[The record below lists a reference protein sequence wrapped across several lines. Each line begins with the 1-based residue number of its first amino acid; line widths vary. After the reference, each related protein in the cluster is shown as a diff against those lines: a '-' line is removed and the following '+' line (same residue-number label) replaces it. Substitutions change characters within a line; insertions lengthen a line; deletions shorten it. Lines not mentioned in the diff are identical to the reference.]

1 MITGFTRNRTSMK
14 TFFYCAWI
22 LFTLVF
28 SSSCSLNRVT
38 RSMDIT
44 YMEEGFLG
52 ELPEKKLNVIAPRN
66 QKYTYPVML
75 FIHGGSWRSGKKE
88 LYTRLGNR
96 FARRKVVMV
105 IMDYPLAPEYK
116 VHAMAKASA
125 NAVEWVHENIASYGG
140 DPDQIYVSG
149 HSAGGH
155 LSALI
160 SVRDEYFDTLGMDN
174 PIAGAVLID
183 PAGLDMYSYLVK
195 ANNAPGTS
203 HRRAFTDDP
212 QVWKDTSPMYHLHEE
227 MPPMMIMV
235 GGRTEPSIPIGVER
249 FREAYQLF
257 DPQPLY
263 YFQKRKKHVPMIV
276 QFFYTPSRAYRWV
289 LDFLNQKEGVQR
301 KNGQQANSN

>member
-1 MITGFTRNRTSMK
+1 MK
-14 TFFYCAWI
+14 TIFLYALTLI
-22 LFTLVF
+22 LLVIF
-28 SSSCSLNRVT
+28 SGCSLNRVT

-44 YMEEGFLG
+44 YMEDGFLG
-52 ELPEKKLNVIAPRN
+52 DLPEKQLNVFAPRN

-88 LYTRLGNR
+88 LYTRIGNR

-116 VHAMAKASA
+116 VHAMAKATA
-125 NAVEWVHENIASYGG
+125 KGVEWIQENIADFGG
-140 DPDQIYVSG
+140 DPNQIYVSG

-155 LSALI
+155 LSALVA
-160 SVRDEYFDTLGMDN
+160 VRNEYFDTLGIDN

-183 PAGLDMYSYLVK
+183 PAGLDMYSYLVQ

-212 QVWKDTSPMYHLHEE
+212 QVWKDTSPIYHLHAE

-235 GGRTEPSIPIGVER
+235 GGRTEPSIPIGVEL
-249 FREAYQLF
+249 FTEAYKPF
-257 DPQPLY
+257 DPKPLY

-276 QFFYTPSRAYRWV
+276 QFLYTPSRTYRWV
-289 LDFLNQKEGVQR
+289 LDFLNQKEGVQ
-301 KNGQQANSN
+301 KK

>member
-1 MITGFTRNRTSMK
+1 MNP
-14 TFFYCAWI
+14 FFYTAWI
-22 LFTLVF
+22 LVVCLF
-28 SSSCSLNRVT
+28 SSSCSLNRVS

-52 ELPEKKLNVIAPRN
+52 ELPEKQLNVFAPRN

-88 LYTRLGNR
+88 LYMRLGNR

-105 IMDYPLAPEYK
+105 IMDYPLAPGYK

-125 NAVEWVHENIASYGG
+125 KGVQWVQENIASYGG
-140 DPDQIYVSG
+140 DPEQIYVSG

-160 SVRDEYFDTLGMDN
+160 TVRDEYFDSLGMDN
-174 PIAGAVLID
+174 PIAGAILID
-183 PAGLDMYSYLVK
+183 PAGLDMYSYLVE

-212 QVWKDTSPMYHLHEE
+212 QVWKDTSPMYHLHEG

-235 GGRTEPSIPIGVER
+235 GGRTEPSIPVGVER
-249 FREAYQLF
+249 FREAYQPF

-263 YFQKRKKHVPMIV
+263 YFQKRKKHIPMIV
-276 QFFYTPSRAYRWV
+276 QFLYTPSRAYPWV
-289 LDFLNQKEGVQR
+289 LDFLNQKEGVQQ
-301 KNGQQANSN
+301 KIE

>member
-1 MITGFTRNRTSMK
+1 MK
-14 TFFYCAWI
+14 IFLFNAWI
-22 LFTLVF
+22 LLVLISF
-28 SSSCSLNRVT
+28 SSCSLNRVS
-38 RSMDIT
+38 RAMDIT

-52 ELPEKKLNVIAPRN
+52 ELPKKQLNVFAPRN
-66 QKYTYPVML
+66 KKYTYPVML

-88 LYTRLGNR
+88 LYTRVGNR

-125 NAVEWVHENIASYGG
+125 KGVQWVQENIAAYGG
-140 DPDQIYVSG
+140 DPNQIYVSG

-160 SVRDEYFDTLGMDN
+160 AVRDEYFDTLGMAN
-174 PIAGAVLID
+174 PIAGAILID
-183 PAGLDMYSYLVK
+183 PAGLDMYSYLEQ

-212 QVWKDTSPMYHLHEE
+212 QVWKDTSPIYHLHAG

-249 FREAYQLF
+249 FREAYKQF

-263 YFQKRKKHVPMIV
+263 YFQKRKKHIPMIV
-276 QFFYTPSRAYRWV
+276 QFLYTPSRAYGWV
-289 LDFLNQKEGVQR
+289 LDFLNQKEGVQMKIN
-301 KNGQQANSN
+301 KNE